1 MVRKRSWRGRVF
13 HFAPEAWRARGRLD
27 GFSVRVYGALRCGFF
42 LRREWLGEVGR
53 DLSRDLRGGEGG
65 FVRMEWGVKLGLHPW
80 QGDFN

>member
-42 LRREWLGEVGR
+42 LRREWLGAVGR
-53 DLSRDLRGGEGG
+53 NLSRDLRGGEG
-65 FVRMEWGVKLGLHPW
+65 RLCEDGVGSEVGSSSLAG
-80 QGDFN
+80 